1 MTYTWSYSS
10 LGLFQQ
16 CPKKY
21 YHLRVAKDYKE
32 PETDALMYGKQ
43 LHEAAEL
50 YIGKGIPPSPQFAF
64 IKNTLDLL
72 KTLGEGGE
80 FLCEYR
86 MGLTRDLQPCDFFS
100 KDVWWRGVADLV
112 ILKDDRAYLV
122 DYKTGKSSRYADT
135 KQLEILALALF
146 KHRPDIQLVKGG
158 LLFLVANDF
167 VKAKYDA
174 EQSHTYWLKWIED
187 TGRLEKAIELDVW
200 NPRPNFTCKN
210 FCAVKDCAHNGKG
223 EYR

>member
-1 MTYTWSYSS
+1 MPNYTWSYSS

-32 PETDALMYGKQ
+32 PETDALLYGKR

-50 YIGKGIPPSPQFAF
+50 YIGKGTPLPPQFGF
-64 IKNTLDLL
+64 IKNMLDLL

-86 MGLTRDLQPCDFFS
+86 MALTRDLEPCDFFA

-112 ILKDDRAYLV
+112 IIKDDKAYLV

-146 KHRPDIQLVKGG
+146 KHRPDLKLVKGG

-167 VKAKYDA
+167 VKVDYEDSQQA
-174 EQSHTYWLKWIED
+174 EPWVKWLNETKQ
-187 TGRLEKAIELDVW
+187 LEAAYENEVW
-200 NPRPNFTCKN
+200 NPKPNFSCKQYCVVVN
-210 FCAVKDCAHNGKG
+210 CIHNGKNH
-223 EYR
+223 

>member
-50 YIGKGIPPSPQFAF
+50 YIGKGTPLPPQFGF
-64 IKNTLDLL
+64 IKNMLDLL

-86 MGLTRDLQPCDFFS
+86 MALTRDLKPCDFFA

-112 ILKDDRAYLV
+112 IIKDNKAYLV

-146 KHRPDIQLVKGG
+146 KHRPDLKLVKGG

-167 VKAKYDA
+167 VKVDYDSSQQA
-174 EQSHTYWLKWIED
+174 EPWVKWLNETKQ
-187 TGRLEKAIELDVW
+187 LEAAFENDVW
-200 NPRPNFTCKN
+200 NPKPNFSCKQY
-210 FCAVKDCAHNGKG
+210 CAVVNCIHNGKNH
-223 EYR
+223 

>member
-1 MTYTWSYSS
+1 MPNYSWSYSS

-21 YHLRVAKDYKE
+21 YHLRVAKDHKE
-32 PETDALMYGKQ
+32 PETDALMYGKR
-43 LHEAAEL
+43 LHEAAEF
-50 YIGKGIPPSPQFAF
+50 YIGKGTPLPPQFTF

-86 MGLTRDLQPCDFFS
+86 MGLTRDLQPCEFFD
-100 KDVWWRGVADLV
+100 KNVWWRGVADLV
-112 ILKDDRAYLV
+112 IIKDDKAYLV

-146 KHRPDIQLVKGG
+146 KHKPNIKLVKGG
-158 LLFLVANDF
+158 LLFLLANDF
-167 VKAKYDA
+167 VKVDYEDSQQAEPWVKWLNETKQLEAAYDN
-174 EQSHTYWLKWIED
+174 Q
-187 TGRLEKAIELDVW
+187 VW
-200 NPRPNFTCKN
+200 NPKPNFSCKQY
-210 FCAVKDCAHNGKG
+210 CAVVECIHNGKNH
-223 EYR
+223 

>member
-43 LHEAAEL
+43 LHEAAEF
-50 YIGKGIPPSPQFAF
+50 YIGKGTPLPPQFGF
-64 IKNTLDLL
+64 IKNMLDLL

-86 MGLTRDLQPCDFFS
+86 MALTRDLKPCDFFA

-112 ILKDDRAYLV
+112 IIKDNKAYLV

-146 KHRPDIQLVKGG
+146 KHRPDLKLVKGG

-167 VKAKYDA
+167 VKVDYDSSQQA
-174 EQSHTYWLKWIED
+174 EPWVKWLNETKQ
-187 TGRLEKAIELDVW
+187 LEAAFENDVW
-200 NPRPNFTCKN
+200 NPKPNFSCKQY
-210 FCAVKDCAHNGKG
+210 CAVVNCIHNGKNH
-223 EYR
+223 